1 MPPADIVDKFAHN
14 FAAAQRDLGDVLIA
28 QAHCRQL
35 WGGADRICCEC
46 EDDHGTVTCSLQL
59 AGNVLQPQCECAD
72 FQQGVLCQHLW
83 AALLSAQ
90 DNHDLALALKRNV
103 NKAIPIPNHSPKD
116 DKKPAGE
123 KHYEF
128 EGHPRPRRS
137 GKSTL
142 SGADANQPRVVY
154 DVPAATH
161 AAAVPP
167 MPNFVLNDDTPI
179 DILYVIRLEQQPA
192 DGQGLVIETWWRPHA
207 TPGDTPPPAQPFVP
221 EGETAVPTVS
231 DRDLLRL
238 LWAAKA
244 SAGHAAPGSPKQ
256 PPQASTVPNPLLDSV
271 LPMLAET
278 RRARWL
284 SSKEKPAK
292 LHGIVPTQAAHALPA
307 PFVLEVQPAANGLFT
322 FTGKIQLSD
331 TCIALNDCQLLL
343 PAGFAL
349 CQNEFVPVDFAGAAQ
364 LAMELHQRGAI
375 TLNAYAAR
383 AKIHQ
388 IALAS
393 DLDLSA
399 LPEALRHQRV
409 SIRPTPQLYV
419 RTARFTYLGHEQLHA
434 ELAFDYDG
442 ARCDEQ
448 DAATRLPGRLPGT
461 TVIRDQLAEDQA
473 RDRLKQ
479 LGFRWNRNAAKEELG
494 WKLNP
499 TALDDCVRALVMED
513 WLVQAE
519 GKTYRKPTPK
529 TPQLS
534 SGMDWFD
541 LKADTD
547 FDGMTVPLPTLLKAK
562 REGKHAVRLDDGTY
576 GILPLEWLE
585 NFTVLTEIG
594 EAVSDKLRFRQ
605 EQAAIVDALLQD
617 RQAEADERFR
627 QRVATITA
635 PPPPGDNVLPP
646 SFQATLRPYQ
656 LDGLRWLLHMQR
668 NGLGACLADD
678 MGLGKTVQVL
688 ALLESRRCR
697 PDEHRP
703 SLIVMPKSLLFNWQ
717 AEAARFAPQLRLV
730 IHAGSTRQCRPDAFA
745 AVDLVLTTYGTLR
758 NDAIKLAK
766 VHFDY
771 CILDESQ
778 AIKNR
783 DSATARAARVIKAN
797 HRLVMTGT
805 PMENHLG
812 ELFSQLD
819 FLNPGLVGAKLPGGP
834 TVTGGNL
841 APEALQRLRQG
852 VRPFILRRTKQQVAK
867 DLPPKSEQVIWCDMD
882 EQQRR
887 EYDELKEFYRQ
898 ALLAK
903 DEKDSS
909 KTTSAA
915 TGSIDALA
923 ALLRLRQAACHPA
936 LLDDKRLD
944 EGSAKL
950 DLVEERLLTL
960 IDAGHKTLVFSQ
972 FTSFL
977 RVVQRRLVSNDI
989 DFCYLDG
996 QTKDRAG
1003 LVNSFQ
1009 NDPAKQVFLISLK
1022 AGGVGLNLTAADY
1035 VFLLDPWWNPA
1046 VEAQAIDRAYR
1057 IGQTL
1062 PVFAYRVVTRDTVEE
1077 KVLKLQEQKRRLA
1090 NAILGK
1096 DAADSIEKRLTHDD
1110 LRFLLS

>member
-1 MPPADIVDKFAHN
+1 MPPADIAEKFAHN
-14 FAAAQRDLGDVLIA
+14 FTEAQRELGGSLVA
-28 QAHCRQL
+28 QAQCRQL

-46 EDDHGTVTCSLQL
+46 EDNQGAVTCSLQL
-59 AGNVLQPQCECAD
+59 ADNALQPQCECSD
-72 FQQGVLCQHLW
+72 FQQGLLCRHLW
-83 AALLSAQ
+83 AAILCARES
-90 DNHDLALALKRNV
+90 HDLGLALKRTISKN
-103 NKAIPIPNHSPKD
+103 IPLRDHGQGDSVAAVQDPRYD
-116 DKKPAGE
+116 
-123 KHYEF
+123 F
-128 EGHPRPRRS
+128 EGRPRTRRG
-137 GKSTL
+137 GKAS
-142 SGADANQPRVVY
+142 SPDAAATQPRVVY
-154 DVPAATH
+154 DVPAVTH

-167 MPNFVLNDDTPI
+167 MPNFVLNEDTPI

-192 DGQGLVIETWWRPHA
+192 NGLGLIIETWWRRRA
-207 TPGDTPPPAQPFVP
+207 APGDTPSRAQPFVP
-221 EGETAVPTVS
+221 EGETAVPTVC
-231 DRDLLRL
+231 DRELLRL

-244 SAGHAAPGSPKQ
+244 SAGHAAPDNPRL
-256 PPQASTVPNPLLDSV
+256 PPQALTVPNPLLPKV
-271 LPMLAET
+271 LPMLVES
-278 RRARWL
+278 RHARWL
-284 SSKEKPAK
+284 SRNEKPAR
-292 LHGIVPTQAAHALPA
+292 LHSIVPTQALYALPA
-307 PFVLEVQPAANGLFT
+307 PFVLEVQPTANGYFR
-322 FTGKIQLSD
+322 FTGKIQFSDRCLALS
-331 TCIALNDCQLLL
+331 DCQLLL
-343 PAGFAL
+343 PIGYAL
-349 CQNEFVPVDFAGAAQ
+349 SQNEFVPVDFAGAETFA
-364 LAMELHQRGAI
+364 LELQQRGAI

-383 AKIHQ
+383 ARIRQ
-388 IALAS
+388 LALTS
-393 DLDLSA
+393 DLDLST

-409 SIRPTPQLYV
+409 SIRPTPQLFV
-419 RTARFTYLGHEQLHA
+419 RTARFTYLGREQLHA

-448 DAATRLPGRLPGT
+448 DAAPRLPGRLPGT
-461 TVIRDQLAEDQA
+461 TVIRDQQSEDQA
-473 RDRLKQ
+473 RERLKQ
-479 LGFRWNRNAAKEELG
+479 LGFRWNRNASKEELG

-499 TALDDCVRALVMED
+499 ADLDACVRALVMED

-519 GKTYRKPTPK
+519 GKTYRKPVPK
-529 TPQLS
+529 TAQLS

-547 FDGMTVPLPTLLKAK
+547 FAGMTVSLPILLKAK
-562 REGKHAVRLDDGTY
+562 REGKNAVRLDDGTY
-576 GILPLEWLE
+576 GILPIEWLE

-594 EAVSDKLRFRQ
+594 DSSSDKIRFRQ

-617 RQAEADERFR
+617 RQIEADERFR
-627 QRVATITA
+627 QRVTAITSA
-635 PPPPGDNVLPP
+635 PPSDDTILPP

-656 LDGLRWLLHMQR
+656 LNGLRWLLHMQR

-688 ALLESRRCR
+688 ALLENRRCR
-697 PDEHRP
+697 PDGQRP

-730 IHAGSTRQCRPDAFA
+730 VHAGSARQCRPDAFVD
-745 AVDLVLTTYGTLR
+745 VDLVLTTYGTLR

-783 DSATARAARVIKAN
+783 DSATARAARVIKAD

-819 FLNPGLVGAKLPGGP
+819 FLNPGLVGAKLPGG
-834 TVTGGNL
+834 TAVTGGNL
-841 APEALQRLRQG
+841 SPDTLQRLRQG

-867 DLPPKSEQVIWCDMD
+867 DLPPKSEQVIWCELD
-882 EQQRR
+882 EQQQH
-887 EYDELKEFYRQ
+887 EYDELKDFYRQ
-898 ALLAK
+898 ALLAAGDK
-903 DEKDSS
+903 NSAGA
-909 KTTSAA
+909 SAA
-915 TGSIDALA
+915 SGSIDALA
-923 ALLRLRQAACHPA
+923 ALLRLRQAACHPG
-936 LLDDKRLD
+936 LLDEKRRD

-950 DLVEERLLTL
+950 DLIEERILTL
-960 IDAGHKTLVFSQ
+960 IDAEHKILVFSQ

-977 RVVQRRLVSNDI
+977 RIVQRRLISNSI

-996 QTKDRAG
+996 QTKDRAT

-1062 PVFAYRVVTRDTVEE
+1062 PVFAYRIVTRDTVEE
-1077 KVLKLQEQKRRLA
+1077 KVIKLQEQKRRLA
-1090 NAILGK
+1090 NAVLGK
-1096 DAADSIEKRLTHDD
+1096 AEADSIEKRLSSED